1 VPGVSRVRS
10 KQRLCLS
17 LPRAVIKECA
27 CRSLVFV
34 SSHDR
39 CVIGFFSVVSSLTN
53 SEAEEENRQPDRA
66 EKRPICNNRDPASRI
81 GISQRITS
89 GAIAGGVHARVVH
102 PNKGASGNSQ
112 QDQAQH
118 KSLYPV
124 PFHTSVLAF
133 RSVRS
138 IGLKLLSQRPTAH
151 SGALIVFDLMK

>member
-1 VPGVSRVRS
+1 VPSVSRVRS
-10 KQRLCLS
+10 KQRLRLS
-17 LPRAVIKECA
+17 LPSAVIKGSA

-34 SSHDR
+34 FSHDR
-39 CVIGFFSVVSSLTN
+39 CVIVFFSVVSSLTN

-66 EKRPICNNRDPASRI
+66 EKRAIRNNRDPASRV

-102 PNKGASGNSQ
+102 PNKGATGNSQ

-124 PFHTSVLAF
+124 PFHIWVLVSYSA
-133 RSVRS
+133 SS
-138 IGLKLLSQRPTAH
+138 IGLKLLLQRPTAH
-151 SGALIVFDLMK
+151 RSALIVFDLMK